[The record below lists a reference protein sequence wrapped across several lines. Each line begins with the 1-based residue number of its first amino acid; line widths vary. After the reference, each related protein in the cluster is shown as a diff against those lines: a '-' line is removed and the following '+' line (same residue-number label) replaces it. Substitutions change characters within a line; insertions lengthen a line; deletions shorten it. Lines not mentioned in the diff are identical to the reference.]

1 MTSWRNLAGVLAILT
16 FVGSV
21 RAQSYALAEKP
32 LAGSCF
38 HVELAMS
45 LNGELKMQQ
54 DGKALTLKQTVT
66 ARHDYMERIVE
77 AGTVLADKS
86 ARIYQAAVADITTDN
101 EKSSRVFRDE
111 RRFIVAQRVKDRT
124 MAYCPFGTLT
134 RPEVELT
141 EHFATLALPGLLP
154 GREVKVGETWKVA
167 NAAAQTLL
175 NLDGLIG
182 QDLTCKLEKVVKSV
196 AHVSVAGAA
205 AGIDVGATVKMKI
218 AGTYQ
223 FDLEAR
229 RITAVEWKLSDQRE
243 PGPISP
249 GFHADVVTR
258 VKRTPVE
265 TVQELNDYALVK
277 IPSGKEPPEKLTRLN
292 YGDPQGRY
300 ELIHGR
306 DWHLVGRSNQQLVM
320 RLLDRGDF
328 VAQLTVTPYRKTT
341 PGKHMSEAEFKD
353 AVSQAPGWESE
364 NVEKGSVVT
373 SPAGYW
379 IYRIGA
385 SGTLNGVKAVQYFY
399 LVAGP
404 QGDQVVLTFTMA
416 PAQAQNLNTRD
427 LELVRS
433 LTFPAPIVRVNGGVG
448 P

>member
-1 MTSWRNLAGVLAILT
+1 MASWRNLAGVVAILA
-16 FVGSV
+16 FAGGV

-32 LAGSCF
+32 LAGTYF

-54 DGKALTLKQTVT
+54 DGKTLTLKQTAS
-66 ARHDYMERIVE
+66 ARHDYMERILE
-77 AGTVLADKS
+77 AGKVLADKS
-86 ARIYQAAVADITTDN
+86 ARIYTAAVADITADK
-101 EKSSRVFRDE
+101 EKSSRVFRDD
-111 RRFIVAQRVKDRT
+111 RRFIVAQRVKDQT
-124 MAYCPFGTLT
+124 LAYCPFGTLT
-134 RPEVELT
+134 REELELT
-141 EHFATLALPGLLP
+141 DHFDTLALPGLLP

-175 NLDGLIG
+175 DLDGLIG

-196 AHVSVAGAA
+196 AHVSVAGTA
-205 AGIDVGATVKMKI
+205 AGIDMGATVKMKI

-223 FDLEAR
+223 FNIEAY
-229 RITAVEWKLSDQRE
+229 RITAVEWKQNDQRE

-265 TVQELNDYALVK
+265 EVKELNDFALVK

-300 ELIHGR
+300 ELVHGR

-320 RLLDRGDF
+320 RLMDRGDF

-341 PGKHMSEAEFKD
+341 PGKHISEDEFKD
-353 AVSQAPGWESE
+353 AISQAPGWETE

-385 SGTLNGVKAVQYFY
+385 GGTMNGVKAVQYFY

-427 LELVRS
+427 LEVVRS
-433 LTFPAPIVRVNGGVG
+433 LTFPTHVVVSG